1 MCLHPNKYAF
11 EFFSYSTVTVK
22 WSGAELGG
30 LVKPGRGVQLR
41 ERPKNHS
48 DPGVWRLHNIF

>member
-22 WSGAELGG
+22 WSGGG
-30 LVKPGRGVQLR
+30 TGRACQAG
-41 ERPKNHS
+41 P
-48 DPGVWRLHNIF
+48 WRTIKRVA